1 LIASGQS
8 ENILVIGADTLTRWV
23 DWTDRGTCVLFGDG
37 AGALVLQRSDS
48 PTGVRSCILGSDG
61 SGATSL
67 MVPAGGSRTPI
78 TVEQIQN
85 RQNFIK
91 MKGPEVY
98 RFAVNIM
105 TQATHQ
111 AITAAGMTI
120 EDIDLYIPHQA
131 NIRIINAAMRALKI
145 PPAKVFTNVERYGN
159 TSAASIPIAL
169 CEAIAAGRVHVG
181 SNLAFVGFGAGLS
194 WASAVVNWGV
204 NPASVPDTWWKSMV
218 RNVQTREAAVRSFAL
233 RAQRRLEIA
242 GFEAMRRFGNGH
254 EV

>member
-1 LIASGQS
+1 
-8 ENILVIGADTLTRWV
+8 V
-23 DWTDRGTCVLFGDG
+23 
-37 AGALVLQRSDS
+37 VLQRSDS

-61 SGATSL
+61 SGANSL
-67 MVPAGGSRTPI
+67 IVPAGGSRTPI

-105 TQATHQ
+105 TQATQQ
-111 AITAAGMTI
+111 AIAAAGMTT
-120 EDIDLYIPHQA
+120 EDIDLFIPHQA

-169 CEAIAAGRVHVG
+169 CEAIAEGRVQAG

-204 NPASVPDTWWKSMV
+204 NPVSVPDSWWKSMV

-254 EV
+254 EA